1 MVSTGDI
8 GDQFLSR
15 IECARDVA
23 QQHRVKYWSY
33 DSVTIFG
40 SPTGNHSVPEW
51 PRSFNALIRY
61 YEFDDKVLH
70 KEFP

>member
-1 MVSTGDI
+1 MVCTGDI
-8 GDQFLSR
+8 GGQFLSS

-40 SPTGNHSVPEW
+40 SPTGGYSLPES

-61 YEFDDKVLH
+61 YEIADKVLH